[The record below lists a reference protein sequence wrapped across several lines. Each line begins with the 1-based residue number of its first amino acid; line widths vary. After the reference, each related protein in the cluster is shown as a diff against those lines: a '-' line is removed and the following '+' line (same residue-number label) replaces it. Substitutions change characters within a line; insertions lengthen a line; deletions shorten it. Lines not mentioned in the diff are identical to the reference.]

1 MCACTLCYGEGLIKT
16 RTMITYTDGSCLGNP
31 GKGGWAVYC
40 PETGYEETGSVESS
54 TNNRMEL
61 TAIIAA
67 MRIDGV
73 SKIITDSEYCFK
85 GSTMWVNGWIKRE
98 WKTAGG
104 TKVKNDDL
112 WKQIVELDPTR
123 FQFEWVKAHD
133 TNEHN
138 NHVDK
143 LAHKAASDGK
153 EESVEEVRARLTTEL
168 ERITKRRDE
177 ILDIL
182 SQTI

>member
-1 MCACTLCYGEGLIKT
+1 
-16 RTMITYTDGSCLGNP
+16 MIAYTDGSCLGNP

-40 PETGYEETGSVESS
+40 PENGYEETGSVKSS

-67 MRIDGV
+67 MKVEGIT
-73 SKIITDSEYCFK
+73 KIITDSEYCVK
-85 GSTMWVNGWIKRE
+85 GATTWVNGWIKRD
-98 WKTAGG
+98 WKTAAG

-112 WKQIVELDPTR
+112 WKELMELVPTN

-133 TNEHN
+133 VNEHN

-143 LAHKAASDGK
+143 LAHTAASDGK

-168 ERITKRRDE
+168 ERLEKRKLE
-177 ILDIL
+177 ILAIL